1 MFVMVMLTLVCDDN
15 SSQGESGDQVFTCG
29 EALPHL
35 SLQGCPSYRV
45 QDDVHDDMIM
55 FMYVPHHTLHGC
67 SSYSYNDITKHCV
80 VHKDIFIFIYY
91 YNYIL

>member
-45 QDDVHDDMIM
+45 QDNAHDDMIM
-55 FMYVPHHTLHGC
+55 FMYPHLTSLYKAALHIHT
-67 SSYSYNDITKHCV
+67 SNDITKHCV
-80 VHKDIFIFIYY
+80 VHKDIFIFIQ
-91 YNYIL
+91 

>member
-1 MFVMVMLTLVCDDN
+1 MFVMVMLIVVCDDN

-35 SLQGCPSYRV
+35 SLQGCLSYRV

-55 FMYVPHHTLHGC
+55 YVPHLTLQGC
-67 SSYSYNDITKHCV
+67 SSYSYKQ
-80 VHKDIFIFIYY
+80 
-91 YNYIL
+91 